1 MTTQAATI
9 ELTEAGFDEAL
20 VAHPR
25 LVVDFWATW
34 CGPCRAIAPV
44 LEAVAREQAG
54 HVVVGKVNVDEQ
66 PALAARFSIRSI
78 PTLLFFK
85 NGVLV
90 DTVIGA
96 VPRTEIDKRLAAL
109 AD

>member
-1 MTTQAATI
+1 MTTETATI

-34 CGPCRAIAPV
+34 CGPCRAIAPT

-54 HVVVGKVNVDEQ
+54 DVVVGKVNVDEQ
-66 PALAARFSIRSI
+66 PALAARFSVRSI

-85 NGVLV
+85 DGVPVTTLV
-90 DTVIGA
+90 GA

-109 AD
+109 RD